1 MKRLLLALC
10 AAFLL
15 SAGACASTG
24 QPVAAVSRA
33 DAEAAC
39 DDAIVQFVLLY
50 QRAKRQMTKE
60 QMRAAAAQGKGP
72 LDAALREFIL
82 ADLDGRVSDAYR
94 ALDHV
99 KAVCVETTMYPPR
112 DI

>member
-1 MKRLLLALC
+1 MRKFLLALC
-10 AAFLL
+10 AAILIPV
-15 SAGACASTG
+15 GACAST
-24 QPVAAVSRA
+24 PEREAAMPRA

-60 QMRAAAAQGKGP
+60 QMRAAAAKGKGP

-82 ADLDGRVSDAYR
+82 ADLDGRISDAYR